1 MRLKKLDTTAT
12 KSAGPTRRDF
22 RRVGTTDLNPRF
34 LPELSDDAGT
44 ADTHPSKTA
53 TNGAAYLLKI
63 HTVPKL
69 IRDISRGG
77 RGGPKREPTTTI
89 LYENRSTG

>member
-1 MRLKKLDTTAT
+1 LRLKKLDTAAT
-12 KSAGPTRRDF
+12 KSAASPVAIFDGWE
-22 RRVGTTDLNPRF
+22 PRTQSPF
-34 LPELSDDAGT
+34 LASELSDDAGT

-77 RGGPKREPTTTI
+77 LGGPKREPTTTI